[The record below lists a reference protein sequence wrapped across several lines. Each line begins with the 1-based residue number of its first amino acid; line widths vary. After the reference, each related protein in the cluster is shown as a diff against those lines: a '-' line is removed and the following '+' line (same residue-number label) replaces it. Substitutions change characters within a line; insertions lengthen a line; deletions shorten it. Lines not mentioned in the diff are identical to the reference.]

1 MEGYTMAKD
10 GYVVYLESVP
20 YINTGYVA
28 VKAHVKPRTNDK
40 DPVSKK
46 GYYACWIILKTC
58 DEGSIH
64 SAYCTC
70 KGGID
75 GCCRHVVATLFE
87 VLDFIENFKS
97 TSCTSEPC
105 LWVRRASQVDQLGKV
120 ISAVEMETS
129 VTVNSRY

>member
-1 MEGYTMAKD
+1 MSFVPHFSIFDIYNYLLAFNEFDHAKLRDYHRMEGYTMAKD

-28 VKAHVKPRTNDK
+28 VKAHVKPRTNDN

-64 SAYCTC
+64 YAYCTC
-70 KGGID
+70 KGG
-75 GCCRHVVATLFE
+75 
-87 VLDFIENFKS
+87 
-97 TSCTSEPC
+97 
-105 LWVRRASQVDQLGKV
+105 
-120 ISAVEMETS
+120 
-129 VTVNSRY
+129 